1 MARKHTLAHNK
12 HMSSRKTGTWGR
24 GGGREGD
31 KMSPGQQVAGAPALG
46 PEPRG
51 LPVLGPWRAP
61 GMFRCPPAASSATL
75 RSWTFPRAGRGPPR
89 RRGRLWSRLKPREQ
103 GAGSFKLGAGLGNGS
118 GSISLS
124 FLQTDLPLWKV
135 CRGAGLAHRS
145 PRKSGFAPIT
155 SLILSLHE
163 NWARYAF
170 FRKRAIKY

>member
-1 MARKHTLAHNK
+1 MGA
-12 HMSSRKTGTWGR
+12 
-24 GGGREGD
+24 GGGGGVED
-31 KMSPGQQVAGAPALG
+31 KMSPGQQGAGAPALG
-46 PEPRG
+46 PDPRG

-103 GAGSFKLGAGLGNGS
+103 GAGSFKPGAGLGNGS

-135 CRGAGLAHRS
+135 WPRGGACAKEHEKVWFHSDYKFNPFLA
-145 PRKSGFAPIT
+145 
-155 SLILSLHE
+155 
-163 NWARYAF
+163 
-170 FRKRAIKY
+170 